1 MQSKRAVTSRAA
13 FRSASRPAAEYPPA
27 GELRSFTFKY
37 EVHILGLIERQRFL
51 SVPFSY
57 VNGTLLE
64 IRTPDESGP
73 TDAATPVRPKPYV
86 SIRELTALTPW
97 TEQAVRTMM
106 AKGVLKEG
114 EHFFHV
120 GRRTV
125 LKWDSIVGFIEHG
138 EDDETQRVPLKRG
151 GFVGG
156 SSKK

>member
-1 MQSKRAVTSRAA
+1 MERAKDDVIL
-13 FRSASRPAAEYPPA
+13 AERGA
-27 GELRSFTFKY
+27 G
-37 EVHILGLIERQRFL
+37 
-51 SVPFSY
+51 
-57 VNGTLLE
+57 
-64 IRTPDESGP
+64 ESGP
-73 TDAATPVRPKPYV
+73 TDAAAPIRRKPYV

-106 AKGVLKEG
+106 AKGMLKEG

-125 LKWDSIVGFIEHG
+125 LKWGSMVGFIEHG